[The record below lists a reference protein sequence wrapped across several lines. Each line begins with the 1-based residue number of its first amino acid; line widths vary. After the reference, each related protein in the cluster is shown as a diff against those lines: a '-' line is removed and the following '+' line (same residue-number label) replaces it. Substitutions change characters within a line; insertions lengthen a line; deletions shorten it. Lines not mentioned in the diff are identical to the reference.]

1 MPHGLKRFLL
11 VLAIALA
18 VPVQGFAAVSAGL
31 CMVLGH
37 HGEQADH
44 HGDAGHGS
52 CGPCLGC
59 CASPAIAS
67 SATIALSLAPKTA
80 PAAVARIQPAD
91 VQPAPL
97 DRPPRAL

>member
-1 MPHGLKRFLL
+1 MLHGLKPFLL
-11 VLAIALA
+11 VLASPLP
-18 VPVQGFAAVSAGL
+18 VPAQGLAAVGAGL

-37 HGEQADH
+37 HCGQADP
-44 HGDAGHGS
+44 HGDAGDGS